1 MNSEC
6 DQIRDLIADSVT
18 GPVPAEQSAQLGE
31 HLERC
36 ADCRRYADALQREDR
51 LLGRLAS
58 GLATDMPTR
67 RERLVQVLNHR
78 HRDRQINHRIRG
90 RRTMMHSIARA
101 AVVVAAVTAALVA
114 WQYVGGP
121 TGAVVTFARAV
132 QPVLDANTAVMDVIL
147 GTDEPDAPI
156 MHDMVKGSRI
166 RRTYSNAPDVV
177 AIIDMETW
185 RCLTL
190 AEAGK
195 RAIYTDIKGPSAAP
209 NFFGELRAGILR
221 MQSDAGGV
229 VENLGAR
236 QIDGR
241 ETIGFL
247 VRQPSQELTI
257 WADSETGLPLHIEYA
272 TGSLS
277 ITLKNMQF
285 DVSIEESLFS
295 MEVPAGYTVQE
306 TQLDLGG
313 ATEAEFIEGLRILA
327 EFTGNGQFPDSV
339 AVEDFLKLVS
349 ALRQK
354 REQLGLSGEERTAQG
369 VKLQKYVAFMA
380 SLQTQGT
387 WQYRGQGVKLGAPET
402 PIFWYQPQGSATYR
416 VIYADLSVRQARP
429 GELPK

>member
-1 MNSEC
+1 
-6 DQIRDLIADSVT
+6 
-18 GPVPAEQSAQLGE
+18 
-31 HLERC
+31 
-36 ADCRRYADALQREDR
+36 
-51 LLGRLAS
+51 
-58 GLATDMPTR
+58 
-67 RERLVQVLNHR
+67 
-78 HRDRQINHRIRG
+78 
-90 RRTMMHSIARA
+90 
-101 AVVVAAVTAALVA
+101 
-114 WQYVGGP
+114 
-121 TGAVVTFARAV
+121 
-132 QPVLDANTAVMDVIL
+132 
-147 GTDEPDAPI
+147 
-156 MHDMVKGSRI
+156 
-166 RRTYSNAPDVV
+166 
-177 AIIDMETW
+177 
-185 RCLTL
+185 
-190 AEAGK
+190 
-195 RAIYTDIKGPSAAP
+195 
-209 NFFGELRAGILR
+209 